1 MGRWGAE
8 VFQNDTSLDYISD
21 FDNLMTKMWLEI
33 GICVDAKQMCN
44 GDWYFS
50 KVYLKNE
57 DEVSI
62 EIAEDMLLA
71 WIDIVTKTNILS
83 ITEEQQ
89 YGAST
94 FLKRRIKDVKDTMT
108 QEWEKERLKVLVRM
122 RNKIRKYER
131 VFEPFLVKH
140 NYREGKCEF
149 IGLGIKKENEEIRKV
164 REYKVKESTTPPIKI
179 QVFFED
185 MEEDEWFEFLEDMDN
200 SYDEEKVLGLL
211 EQQQEQDNYNSHD
224 KPTRE
229 SRFGYGRHRETNNM
243 N

>member
-21 FDNLMTKMWLEI
+21 FDNLMTNMWLEI
-33 GICVDAKQMCN
+33 GICVDATQIYN

-50 KVYLKNE
+50 KVYLKND
-57 DEVSI
+57 DENSV

-71 WIDIVTKTNILS
+71 WIDIITKTNILS

-94 FLKRRIKDVKDTMT
+94 FLKRRIKYVKDTMT

-131 VFEPFLVKH
+131 VFEPFLVRYNLAK
-140 NYREGKCEF
+140 GKREF
-149 IGLGIKKENEEIRKV
+149 IGLGIKKENEDIRKAL
-164 REYKVKESTTPPIKI
+164 EYKAKESTTPPIKA
-179 QVFFED
+179 QVFIED
-185 MEEDEWFEFLEDMDN
+185 MEDDEWLEFLDDMDN

-211 EQQQEQDNYNSHD
+211 EQQEQDNYNSHD
-224 KPTRE
+224 KLTGE
-229 SRFGYGRHRETNNM
+229 SKIKFGRQQNKKN
-243 N
+243 

>member
-8 VFQNDTSLDYISD
+8 VFQNDTSLDYIAD
-21 FDNLMTKMWLEI
+21 FDILMTKMWLEI
-33 GICVDAKQMCN
+33 GICVDANQMCN

-50 KVYLKNE
+50 KVYLKDDNE
-57 DEVSI
+57 DENSM

-71 WIDIVTKTNILS
+71 WIDIITKTNILS

-94 FLKRRIKDVKDTMT
+94 FLKRRIEYVKDTMT

-131 VFEPFLVKH
+131 VYEPFLVKH

-149 IGLGIKKENEEIRKV
+149 IGLGIKKENEDIRKAH
-164 REYKVKESTTPPIKI
+164 EYKAKESTTPPTKI
-179 QVFFED
+179 QTFFED
-185 MEEDEWFEFLEDMDN
+185 MEEDEWLEFLEDMDN
-200 SYDEEKVLGLL
+200 SYDEERILGLL
-211 EQQQEQDNYNSHD
+211 EQQEEDNSHD
-224 KPTRE
+224 NRTGE
-229 SRFGYGRHRETNNM
+229 SRIKFGR
-243 N
+243 

>member
-21 FDNLMTKMWLEI
+21 FDILMTKMWLEI

-57 DEVSI
+57 DEVGI

-71 WIDIVTKTNILS
+71 WIDIITKTNILS

-131 VFEPFLVKH
+131 VFEPFLVRYDLTKRKH
-140 NYREGKCEF
+140 EF
-149 IGLGIKKENEEIRKV
+149 IGLGIKKENEEIRKAH
-164 REYKVKESTTPPIKI
+164 EYKAKESTTPPTKI
-179 QVFFED
+179 QVFFEE
-185 MEEDEWFEFLEDMDN
+185 MEEDEWLEFLDDMDN
-200 SYDEEKVLGLL
+200 SYDEERILGLL
-211 EQQQEQDNYNSHD
+211 EQQEQDNYNSHD

-229 SRFGYGRHRETNNM
+229 SRIKFGR
-243 N
+243 

>member
-33 GICVDAKQMCN
+33 GICVDANQMCN

-50 KVYLKNE
+50 KVYLKDDNE
-57 DEVSI
+57 DEVSM

-71 WIDIVTKTNILS
+71 WIDIITKTNILS

-94 FLKRRIKDVKDTMT
+94 FLKRRIEYVKKTMT

-122 RNKIRKYER
+122 RNRIRKYER

-149 IGLGIKKENEEIRKV
+149 IGLGIKKENEDIRKAH
-164 REYKVKESTTPPIKI
+164 EYKAKESTTPPTQI
-179 QVFFED
+179 QTFFED
-185 MEEDEWFEFLEDMDN
+185 MEEDEWLEFLDDMDN
-200 SYDEEKVLGLL
+200 SYDEERILGLL
-211 EQQQEQDNYNSHD
+211 EQQEEDNSHD
-224 KPTRE
+224 RRTGE
-229 SRFGYGRHRETNNM
+229 SRIKFGR
-243 N
+243 